1 MPANLT
7 PDYMAADKKFK
18 AATTSADRLAA
29 LEEMLATIPKHKG
42 TEKMQAD
49 LKRRIAKLRV
59 EVQQRKKGAARGK
72 PFYQIDKE
80 GAGQIVLVGGPNAG
94 KSMLLGAL
102 TNAEPDVADYPFTT
116 RVPQPGMTSF
126 ENVQLQLVDLPAV
139 TPEFAE
145 GWLFGIIRSADVV
158 LLVVDLSTDDLIS
171 ATDAVRAQLAAANIT
186 LIGERPA
193 HSGEK
198 RTLVVANKLD
208 SRGAG
213 ERLALLREYLAG
225 RLSVLPVSAA
235 AGTGLDGLR
244 AELFALLDVIR
255 VYSKPPGKKVDLT
268 APFILK
274 RGATVLDAAD
284 AIHKDFVARL
294 KYARLWGG
302 DTYQG
307 QMVGR
312 DHVLK
317 DGDILEL
324 HA

>member
-18 AATTSADRLAA
+18 SATTPHDRLAA

-49 LKRRIAKLRV
+49 LKRRIAKLRT

-80 GAGQIVLVGGPNAG
+80 GAGQVVLVGGPNVG
-94 KSMLLGAL
+94 KSLLLAAL
-102 TNAEPDVADYPFTT
+102 TNAEPEVADYPFTT
-116 RVPQPGMTSF
+116 RQPQPGMSNF
-126 ENVQLQLVDLPAV
+126 ENVQIQLVDLPPV

-145 GWLFGIIRSADVV
+145 GWLFGIIRSADAV
-158 LLVVDLSTDDLIS
+158 LLVVDLSTDDLLS
-171 ATDAVRAQLAAANIT
+171 DTDAVREQLAAAGIT
-186 LIGERPA
+186 LVAQRSAKP
-193 HSGEK
+193 GEK
-198 RTLVVANKLD
+198 RTVVVANKLD
-208 SRGAG
+208 ARGAAG
-213 ERLALLREYLAG
+213 RLVLLREYTAD
-225 RLSVLPVSAA
+225 RLPVLPVSAA

-244 AELFALLDVIR
+244 AETFALLDVIR
-255 VYSKPPGKKVDLT
+255 VYSKPPGKKIDLT

-274 RGATVLDAAD
+274 RGATVLDAAE
-284 AIHKDFVARL
+284 AIHKDFVAKF
-294 KYARLWGG
+294 KYARLWGK
-302 DTYQG
+302 DAYQG

-312 DHVLK
+312 DHVLR